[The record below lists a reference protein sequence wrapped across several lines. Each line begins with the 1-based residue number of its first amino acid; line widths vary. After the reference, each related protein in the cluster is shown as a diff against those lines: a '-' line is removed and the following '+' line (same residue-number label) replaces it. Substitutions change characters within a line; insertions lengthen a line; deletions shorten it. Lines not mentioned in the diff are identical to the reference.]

1 MSGRLARSYAGAD
14 PRRRAIGWALV
25 ILIHVAALWA
35 LVSGTAR
42 KGLEILKKPMEAA
55 VIQEVIIPPP
65 PPPPP
70 KQIKPPEPQ
79 APRTEAPPPP
89 FVPPPEVAP
98 PVTAAPAIVATPT
111 PPPAPPVI
119 APPPPP
125 APPAPPAP
133 APAPPPP
140 RPTQIGVICP
150 TQVAP
155 VMPRRAIQ
163 AGIEGLV
170 RAQAVIRDGAIKEVV
185 ILSGPRELHGA
196 VRDAMLQY
204 KCISDAAEIRAVQE
218 FNFKLD

>member
-89 FVPPPEVAP
+89 FVPARGG
-98 PVTAAPAIVATPT
+98 AACHRCARHCRHAHAAARAAGDCTPAAACSCSAARARSGAAATSPD
-111 PPPAPPVI
+111 PD
-119 APPPPP
+119 
-125 APPAPPAP
+125 
-133 APAPPPP
+133 
-140 RPTQIGVICP
+140 
-150 TQVAP
+150 
-155 VMPRRAIQ
+155 RRDLPHPGSTGHA
-163 AGIEGLV
+163 AA
-170 RAQAVIRDGAIKEVV
+170 RH
-185 ILSGPRELHGA
+185 SGGH
-196 VRDAMLQY
+196 
-204 KCISDAAEIRAVQE
+204 
-218 FNFKLD
+218 